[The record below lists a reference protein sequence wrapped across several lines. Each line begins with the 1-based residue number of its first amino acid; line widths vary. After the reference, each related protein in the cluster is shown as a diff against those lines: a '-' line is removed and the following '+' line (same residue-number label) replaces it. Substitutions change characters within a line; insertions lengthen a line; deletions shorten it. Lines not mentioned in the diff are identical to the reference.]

1 MHDSLPSLQLLLERA
16 EAERDA
22 VQARLR
28 RAAETLRRH
37 TVQAGQL
44 LAYRAEYRGRAPA
57 TGERAA
63 GIALVRCHLDF
74 MQRLDQAIAQQQG
87 QLDQAARDAAMLRE
101 VLVAQEIRVAAVR
114 KLIERRTLEA
124 HRHAA
129 RTEQRRSD
137 EVAQRAV
144 WALRASDRSFSP
156 P

>member
-1 MHDSLPSLQLLLERA
+1 MHTPIASLQLLLERA

-37 TVQAGQL
+37 SAQASQL

-63 GIALVRCHLDF
+63 AIALVLCHRDF

-87 QLDQAARDAAMLRE
+87 LLEQAERDAALLRGA
-101 VLVAQEIRVAAVR
+101 LVAQETRVAAVR

-124 HRHAA
+124 RRQAS

-137 EVAQRAV
+137 EAAQRAV
-144 WALRASDRSFSP
+144 WALRASGGAQSP